1 MKFTYFQYII
11 VSAVMTNST
20 TLFSRLPS
28 SIWFSR
34 ILPQLDHQSRSVFA
48 CICQESH
55 RLINNYC
62 GTFVGHE
69 KGSYSKPSREVRSIQ
84 LKTEDQKIVGYQTL
98 VSHDYALAVAMMK
111 GDLQPEYIVNGI
123 ESMLSYSSLRSME
136 FINTALLTTDI
147 TISLLDNLPAV
158 KTFVFDGCIGIVPS
172 LLFEYM
178 RNNPDIICH
187 KTIKYAPSFNT
198 GGLGTFRSWAGK
210 AHMFWAAL
218 LAIYMPVIM
227 DVSPQLMEENSIFFQ
242 AMIRILSEA
251 HTRDQ
256 VIHVLHALKT
266 AAIESPPDFI
276 REYGMDKTDMEDEG
290 NDYDDDDDILT
301 KRLSLM
307 TTAASHAYFIPV
319 RRLNEIAYL
328 LAPQEHLTIMTSGN
342 SAGRRFHPCDEHGPL
357 PGCMFQ
363 GVNLQHEKNDNNQCL
378 VCNIQEEWNN
388 FVCYNATSRDFR
400 ETQRRFDQF
409 VDDGGLM
416 PRPVPVGQALEVEKD
431 DIEAL
436 EDPVQEPESIHL
448 PEEQDCITQCKAEDA
463 FTEHTNQG
471 SSSLNDTRPE
481 PLDESN
487 TPETIVSIES
497 DIPSTDAMALYT
509 EPNSNKGLS
518 DPPPASATALPLPDF
533 YPLSLSDFP
542 EKSHSRLRHYFDAPE
557 NVSKLAERL
566 CNTYCPFSILG
577 TDCPLPH
584 CTKKPLCAKKFGTCG
599 CLVGGHEIGPPC
611 SSTIND
617 TKCWRRGCEKNHD
630 RAVLALARIVGEM
643 HVAGLDEEVWDG
655 RVVFEEIDVGWME
668 YGREWVEDE
677 DEEEESEGNEESE
690 GDEESEE
697 SEESG
702 EDDEDDDAWSTTT
715 QISISDPLYS

>member
-1 MKFTYFQYII
+1 MA
-11 VSAVMTNST
+11 SAVMIETT

-48 CICQESH
+48 CISQESH
-55 RLINNYC
+55 GLINNYC

-69 KGSYSKPSREVRSIQ
+69 KGSYSKSSREIRSIQ
-84 LKTEDQKIVGYQTL
+84 LKIEGHKIVGYQTP

-111 GDLQPEYIVNGI
+111 GDLQPQYIVNGI
-123 ESMLSYSSLRSME
+123 EAMLSYSSLRSLE
-136 FINTALLTTDI
+136 FVKTSLLTTDI
-147 TISLLDNLPAV
+147 TIALLDNLPAV

-178 RNNPDIICH
+178 RDNPEVVCQ

-198 GGLGTFRSWAGK
+198 GGQGTFRSWAGK

-227 DVSPQLMEENSIFFQ
+227 DVAPQLMEENSIFFQ
-242 AMIRILSEA
+242 AMIRILSEPHNKA
-251 HTRDQ
+251 QIIR
-256 VIHVLHALKT
+256 VLHALKT

-276 REYGMDKTDMEDEG
+276 HEYGMDKLDMEDEG

-319 RRLNEIAYL
+319 RQLNEIAYL
-328 LAPQEHLTIMTSGN
+328 LAPQEHRTIMTSGN

-388 FVCYNATSRDFR
+388 YVCYNATSR
-400 ETQRRFDQF
+400 EHKQTQQMFDQF

-416 PRPVPVGQALEVEKD
+416 PRPAPAKQEPEAEKD
-431 DIEAL
+431 DIETL
-436 EDPVQEPESIHL
+436 EGPVREPKSTNP
-448 PEEQDCITQCKAEDA
+448 PEEQDCISEHKAGDPL
-463 FTEHTNQG
+463 TEHNSQG
-471 SSSLNDTRPE
+471 SSSRNDSVPE
-481 PLDESN
+481 PCDQPKE
-487 TPETIVSIES
+487 PENIFSVEN
-497 DIPSTDAMALYT
+497 DMPLTDAMALYT
-509 EPNSNKGLS
+509 SPGSNKEPS
-518 DPPPASATALPLPDF
+518 DPPPASTIASPLPDF
-533 YPLSLSDFP
+533 YPLTLSDFP
-542 EKSHSRLRHYFDAPE
+542 EKSHSRLRPYFDAPE

-577 TDCPLPH
+577 TDCPLPS
-584 CTKKPLCAKKFGTCG
+584 CTKKPLCTNKQWTCG
-599 CLVGGHEIGPPC
+599 CPVGGHEIGPPC
-611 SSTIND
+611 PSLIND
-617 TKCWRRGCEKNHD
+617 TKCWRKGCEKNHD
-630 RAVLALARIVGEM
+630 RAVLALARMVGEM
-643 HVAGLDEEVWDG
+643 HGAGLDEEVWDG
-655 RVVFEEIDVGWME
+655 RVIFEEIDVGWME
-668 YGREWVEDE
+668 YGREWEED
-677 DEEEESEGNEESE
+677 EESE
-690 GDEESEE
+690 GDEKLEE
-697 SEESG
+697 SEDTEENEDAEES
-702 EDDEDDDAWSTTT
+702 EDDDAWSTKT
-715 QISISDPLYS
+715 QISISDSLYP